1 MNEKDKSK
9 LTAEI
14 DRRMAILKEHEHDR
28 IIQTGNQYEELNQ
41 ALAKVIATPLM
52 GELQSLRDYVEN
64 LSGLVFLQ
72 GSHRLHPFLQ
82 HRPDAL
88 G

>member
-9 LTAEI
+9 ITAEI
-14 DRRMAILKEHEHDR
+14 DRRLAILKEHEHDR

-52 GELQSLRDYVEN
+52 GELQSLRDYVES
-64 LSGLVFLQ
+64 L
-72 GSHRLHPFLQ
+72 
-82 HRPDAL
+82 
-88 G
+88 